1 MGQYEPPKNVQD
13 LAVMAQT
20 LIPVVVEAVQQHLRV
35 LAGDADAESEYTTE
49 KLQEMATEAYRALAK
64 SSTSKLLPLC
74 LVEKEDKGEGGEEED
89 KEVEKGEKKEADK
102 EEKEG
107 EATQPDEHQEEQHQ
121 QDEEKEGEEGEE
133 KESVAN
139 SSEKDERE
147 EQTPRE
153 EQQEDDGGSED
164 DGADIVVGLE
174 RFILRTLD
182 SVGGVWLAQSGMTA
196 ESFMRELGERQ
207 SDLDIMSMGNRAL
220 KDSFDGIF
228 RPFSAT
234 PNTDA

>member
-1 MGQYEPPKNVQD
+1 
-13 LAVMAQT
+13 MAQT

-64 SSTSKLLPLC
+64 NSTSKLLPLC

-89 KEVEKGEKKEADK
+89 KEVEKGEKKEASK
-102 EEKEG
+102 EEKDG
-107 EATQPDEHQEEQHQ
+107 EAAQPDEHQEEQHQ
-121 QDEEKEGEEGEE
+121 QDEEEEREE
-133 KESVAN
+133 KESVAS

-153 EQQEDDGGSED
+153 EQQEDDGDGED

-228 RPFSAT
+228 RPFSTT